1 MTVWKDRLAL
11 SSMVG
16 FNRFTFRRARRV
28 FKRFHKRASAYIA
41 KYVDKGYDDLEAH
54 GALRGDYENEAWIWN
69 EDDFGFV
76 SAPSVLRSVNACRF
90 RVTCPECQ
98 MCWDMRLRA

>member
-1 MTVWKDRLAL
+1 MDWAVVILVQVFFFDMTVWKDRLAL

-41 KYVDKGYDDLEAH
+41 KG
-54 GALRGDYENEAWIWN
+54 G
-69 EDDFGFV
+69 
-76 SAPSVLRSVNACRF
+76 
-90 RVTCPECQ
+90 
-98 MCWDMRLRA
+98 RLRKRGVDSE

>member
-1 MTVWKDRLAL
+1 MPVWKDRLAL

-41 KYVDKGYDDLEAH
+41 KYVDKG
-54 GALRGDYENEAWIWN
+54 GDCENEVWIRN
-69 EDDFGFV
+69 EGDFGF
-76 SAPSVLRSVNACRF
+76 ALPPSVLRSVNACRF